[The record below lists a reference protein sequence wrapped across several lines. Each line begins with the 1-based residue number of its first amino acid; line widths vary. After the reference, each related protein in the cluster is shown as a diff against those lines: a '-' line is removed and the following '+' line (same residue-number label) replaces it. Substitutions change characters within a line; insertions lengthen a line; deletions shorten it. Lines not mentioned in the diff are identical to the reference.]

1 MQESNKKAV
10 REVLSRLR
18 EFEKLCEE
26 RENIMY
32 ERALPDSAAISE
44 QTAKVVH
51 FCCWCFENSLSE
63 DPEKQQAA
71 IKAIKNGIET
81 QKKNNEEFK
90 RLVSKNFFERMFG
103 I

>member
-10 REVLSRLR
+10 REVLSGLR
-18 EFEKLCEE
+18 KFEKLCEE

-32 ERALPDSAAISE
+32 ERALPDPAAISE

-51 FCCWCFENSLSE
+51 FCCWCFEKRVE
-63 DPEKQQAA
+63 RRPR
-71 IKAIKNGIET
+71 KATGGNKSNQERNRDT
-81 QKKNNEEFK
+81 KKEQ
-90 RLVSKNFFERMFG
+90 RR